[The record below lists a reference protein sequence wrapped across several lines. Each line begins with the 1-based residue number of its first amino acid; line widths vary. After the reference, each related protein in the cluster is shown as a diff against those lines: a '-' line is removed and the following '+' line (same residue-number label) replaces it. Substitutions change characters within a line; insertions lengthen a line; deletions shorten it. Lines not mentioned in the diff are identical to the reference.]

1 MKERK
6 QLSFFH
12 LVREQSRQM
21 IVVTF
26 LALLEM
32 VKQKLI
38 SISQDNAGG
47 EDDIVVGEF
56 IEVPDID
63 DAPTT
68 GIA

>member
-1 MKERK
+1 
-6 QLSFFH
+6 
-12 LVREQSRQM
+12 M

-47 EDDIVVGEF
+47 EDDIIVGEF
-56 IEVPDID
+56 VEVPDID
-63 DAPTT
+63 DSPAP